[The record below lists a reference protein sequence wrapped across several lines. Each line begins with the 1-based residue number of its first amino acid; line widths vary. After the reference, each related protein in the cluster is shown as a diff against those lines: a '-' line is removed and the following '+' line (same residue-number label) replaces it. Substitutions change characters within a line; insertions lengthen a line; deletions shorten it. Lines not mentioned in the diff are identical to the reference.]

1 LEKKET
7 KQKEKKSKCF
17 VSNQN
22 FEHGLIN
29 FLLGATA
36 FGRTTLIRMA
46 VSKTIKIKMLGCD
59 KGNSVLRHSLSVSQ
73 SSDCHSAD

>member
-1 LEKKET
+1 MFLDTNSIGKERNKT
-7 KQKEKKSKCF
+7 KRKKKSKCF

-36 FGRTTLIRMA
+36 FGRTALIRMTG
-46 VSKTIKIKMLGCD
+46 SKTI
-59 KGNSVLRHSLSVSQ
+59 NNQNAVLQ
-73 SSDCHSAD
+73 